1 MGKVY
6 TEEIDRINWMDKMK
20 EKAFNLPDLPCF
32 LNLANPVNLGLFL
45 KYTESLTLH
54 PVRD

>member
-32 LNLANPVNLGLFL
+32 LNLANPVNPVYSLSIQ
-45 KYTESLTLH
+45 SLTLH